1 MVPQRF
7 SIVASRPPRNGF
19 TDRVLGM
26 PALRQLG
33 FGLVCQQLGS
43 VDGWPLA
50 TPETEHREATTRY
63 GHRNGRSS
71 VLGPPPGAPQAT
83 PPTAGSR
90 FSIVASRPPRN
101 GFTDRVLGMPALR
114 QLGFGLVCQQ
124 LGSVDGW
131 PLATPETEHREA
143 TTRYGHRNGRSS
155 VLGPPPGAPKP
166 HLPQRVRCGGRKPW
180 GI

>member
-71 VLGPPPGAPQAT
+71 VLGLSSWGPQAT
-83 PPTAGSR
+83 PPTAGSVR
-90 FSIVASRPPRN
+90 RKEALGNLEGKADCRLGVSGPARSAVN
-101 GFTDRVLGMPALR
+101 GA
-114 QLGFGLVCQQ
+114 
-124 LGSVDGW
+124 
-131 PLATPETEHREA
+131 
-143 TTRYGHRNGRSS
+143 SS
-155 VLGPPPGAPKP
+155 VSPP
-166 HLPQRVRCGGRKPW
+166 VT
-180 GI
+180 